1 MTNPEHPPSPAAAR
15 NLVERL
21 QRAGF
26 EAYWVGGCVRDRLM
40 GREPKDYDIA
50 TSARPEQIEALFSR
64 TIPVGRAFGVV
75 LIPHAGAAYE
85 IATFRAEAGYTDGRH
100 PDEVRFA
107 TARADAQRRDF
118 TINGLFYDPVA
129 DRLHDWV
136 GGCAD
141 VERRVIRTIGAP
153 AERFGEDHLRLLRA
167 VRFAA
172 QFGFEIEAA
181 TFAAIL
187 PLAGLVL
194 RVSAERIRDE
204 LLKLFLPPHAAR
216 GLDLLEVTGLLAHVL
231 PEVAALRGCQQPRQ
245 YHPEGDV
252 YQHVRLMLSQL
263 PAGAPPSL
271 AWAVLLHDVAKPTT
285 ATPDPATGQTRFYG
299 HERAGAELA
308 NQLLQRL
315 RFPRAEIEDIKTAVL
330 YHMQFKDVNKM
341 RKATLRRMLLRPT
354 FALELELHR
363 LDCLGSHGQLD
374 HYDLL
379 VRERAEFAAK
389 PQLLPPL
396 LNGDDLM
403 AMGLPE
409 GPLVG
414 RILTELRD
422 RQLAEELRTREDA
435 VAWAGARVAALR
447 AEG

>member
-1 MTNPEHPPSPAAAR
+1 MTTPDHRPSPAAAR
-15 NLVERL
+15 GLVERL
-21 QRAGF
+21 QQAGF

-50 TSARPEQIEALFSR
+50 TSARPEQVEALFPR

-75 LIPHAGAAYE
+75 LILHEGVQYE
-85 IATFRAEAGYTDGRH
+85 IATFRAEADYADGRH
-100 PDEVRFA
+100 PAEVRFA
-107 TARADAQRRDF
+107 TAQADARRRDF
-118 TINGLFYDPVA
+118 TINGCFYDPVS

-136 GGCAD
+136 GGRAD
-141 VERRVIRTIGAP
+141 LERRLIRTIGAP

-172 QFGFEIEAA
+172 QLGFEIEAS
-181 TFAAIL
+181 TFSAIQTLAA
-187 PLAGLVL
+187 LVL

-204 LLKLFLPPHAAR
+204 LLKLFQPAHAAR
-216 GLDLLEVTGLLAHVL
+216 GLDLLEATGLLLQIL
-231 PEVAALRGCQQPRQ
+231 PEIAAFRACHQPPQ

-252 YQHVRLMLSQL
+252 YQHVRLMLTQL
-263 PAGAPPSL
+263 PADAPPL
-271 AWAVLLHDVAKPTT
+271 LPWAVLLHDVAKPAT
-285 ATPDPATGQTRFYG
+285 ATPDPVTGQTRFYG
-299 HERAGAELA
+299 HERAGAELTG
-308 NQLLQRL
+308 QILHRL
-315 RFPRAEIEDIKTAVL
+315 RFPRAQIDELKAAVL
-330 YHMQFKDVNKM
+330 HHMQFKDVRRM

-354 FALELELHR
+354 FPLELELHR

-403 AMGLPE
+403 AMGVPE
-409 GPLVG
+409 GPRVG
-414 RILTELRD
+414 RLLIELRD
-422 RQLAEELRTREDA
+422 RQLAEEIRTREEA
-435 VAWAGARVAALR
+435 LAWARERAASLQ
-447 AEG
+447 AEQ

>member
-1 MTNPEHPPSPAAAR
+1 MTNSEHPPSPAAAR
-15 NLVERL
+15 ALVERL
-21 QRAGF
+21 QQAGF

-40 GREPKDYDIA
+40 GRKPKDYDIA

-216 GLDLLEVTGLLAHVL
+216 GLDLLEAAGLLAHVL

-285 ATPDPATGQTRFYG
+285 ATPDPTTGQPRFFG

-308 NQLLQRL
+308 DQLLQRL
-315 RFPRAEIEDIKTAVL
+315 RFPRAEIDDIKTAVL
-330 YHMQFKDVNKM
+330 HHMQFKDVNKM

-396 LNGDDLM
+396 LNGDDLI

-422 RQLAEELRTREDA
+422 RQLAEDLRTREDA
-435 VAWAGARVAALR
+435 VAWAGERVAALR